1 MWEWETFGGM
11 YTFVVIICLNLD
23 KHGDLHLTVRASM
36 LFTFSVFAL
45 REGRK
50 NTCSLT
56 TFLLLLKK
64 TNYRKPCSFLYRFEN
79 AKFVF
84 ILK

>member
-45 REGRK
+45 REVRK

-64 TNYRKPCSFLYRFEN
+64 KTNIENNAVFFIVSRMQSLY
-79 AKFVF
+79 
-84 ILK
+84 LS